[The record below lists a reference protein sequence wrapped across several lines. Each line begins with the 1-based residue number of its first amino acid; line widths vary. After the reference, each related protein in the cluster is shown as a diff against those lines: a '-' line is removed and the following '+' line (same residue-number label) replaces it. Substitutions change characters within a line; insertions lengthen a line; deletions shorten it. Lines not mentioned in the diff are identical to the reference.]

1 MSSKFNSMKHIPETF
16 SVPHDKHSMS
26 FYKVINQ
33 VDFVS
38 TISYLFGIPIPK
50 NNLGMLLLDLI
61 GDIDG
66 KYFFL
71 FRVFFNYFSIHFF
84 EYYLDLEKLRALQLN
99 AHQLSGILKSLW
111 TSFDRNP

>member
-1 MSSKFNSMKHIPETF
+1 MSSKFNSMKYIPETF
-16 SVPHDKHSMS
+16 NVPHDVHSMS

-61 GDIDG
+61 GDVDG
-66 KYFFL
+66 NYFF
-71 FRVFFNYFSIHFF
+71 VYNYIPIHFSQPF
-84 EYYLDLEKLRALQLN
+84 SN
-99 AHQLSGILKSLW
+99 I
-111 TSFDRNP
+111 T